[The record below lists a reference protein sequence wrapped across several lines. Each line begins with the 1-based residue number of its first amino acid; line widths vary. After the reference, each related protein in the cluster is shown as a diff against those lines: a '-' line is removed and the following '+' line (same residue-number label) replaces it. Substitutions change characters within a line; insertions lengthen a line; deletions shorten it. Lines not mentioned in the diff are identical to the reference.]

1 MKKRLTRFLP
11 FLLAFTIA
19 LPSYSAFAEE
29 ENQTKEPQ
37 TNETQANEATANDTL
52 SLAAET
58 AVLIDA
64 ASGEILYDKD
74 ADKKMYPA
82 SITKL
87 MTILLALENG
97 KLTDEITFS
106 HDAVYNIEP
115 GSAHIAIL
123 EGETLTLE
131 QVLRAIILRS
141 ANEASNGVAEY
152 VDGSVEPCGCNGS
165 F

>member
-1 MKKRLTRFLP
+1 
-11 FLLAFTIA
+11 
-19 LPSYSAFAEE
+19 
-29 ENQTKEPQ
+29 
-37 TNETQANEATANDTL
+37 
-52 SLAAET
+52 
-58 AVLIDA
+58 
-64 ASGEILYDKD
+64 
-74 ADKKMYPA
+74 
-82 SITKL
+82 

-97 KLTDEITFS
+97 KLTDEITIS

-152 VDGSVEPCGCNGS
+152 VDGSVEAFAKHMTERAKELGCTNTKYVNADGLFDENNYTTAHDMALITRAAIQIPDILEIDGARNYKLPPTKRNLEGGYVANHHRMLVKTTS
-165 F
+165 

>member
-1 MKKRLTRFLP
+1 
-11 FLLAFTIA
+11 
-19 LPSYSAFAEE
+19 
-29 ENQTKEPQ
+29 
-37 TNETQANEATANDTL
+37 
-52 SLAAET
+52 
-58 AVLIDA
+58 
-64 ASGEILYDKD
+64 
-74 ADKKMYPA
+74 
-82 SITKL
+82 

-152 VDGSVEPCGCNGS
+152 VDGSVEAFAKHMTGRRSSAVQIQILSTLMDCLMKTITPPHMTWR
-165 F
+165 

>member
-1 MKKRLTRFLP
+1 M
-11 FLLAFTIA
+11 
-19 LPSYSAFAEE
+19 
-29 ENQTKEPQ
+29 
-37 TNETQANEATANDTL
+37 
-52 SLAAET
+52 
-58 AVLIDA
+58 A

-141 ANEASNGVAEY
+141 ANEATNGVAEY
-152 VDGSVEPCGCNGS
+152 VDGSVEAFAKHMTERAKELGCTNIK